1 MTHWQ
6 WDDREEEQD
15 DVGEGQAQGLGESGE
30 RDYLAHAGASWDPYE
45 DEPQARREAL
55 RPLLGEGGA
64 TLMRAPAALLSG
76 SGDEKLEFLLSLPE
90 PERLIQALSAEE
102 YVFLVKDIGLSDG
115 GPLLAMASPR
125 QLQACID
132 MDCWQGDEVDADTFF
147 QWFEAAREAGDGTD
161 ERLVAAQEDGLLCQI
176 LLKKLRAI
184 PWHPEVDQ
192 ELPDDMD
199 VFESPDGS
207 ARLLGEVDDDGAA
220 VAKQVLETLF
230 RIDLLRARAILKGM
244 YWEVQ
249 AQLTD
254 DLVRSRTARL
264 EDAGFAPKEEAQK
277 LYLYRDPHAYAA
289 DLRQAWRTT
298 GDHQADQLRSYL
310 PSELPGIQS
319 DPDEAPLLGLALP
332 SDGLKG
338 GFLGR
343 VMAALDHDVAERL
356 QIGLVR
362 LANRVQA
369 ARAPSLAATLE
380 LSQWGRH
387 ALQTAAM
394 GLEHLSGG
402 DVPYAMLLTQVEGPT
417 DLFTAGHSLVVIEH
431 HRARRLRTAL
441 GGSAGIDLLE
451 PDDAALVRALL
462 QPLPGVP
469 SATALDGTMP
479 GDTRPVQSLAELQ
492 AVRLRLRALES
503 SAGLI
508 ARLAGGSMADALA
521 LIKPGRAGR
530 LSTLFN
536 TAVAW
541 HVLQGQAELR
551 PLDTVALRTFLSAAL
566 VDGKVRPELRHAL
579 LSGLLTRVD
588 RSDEEVEALEGMVN
602 QSLDRLAE
610 ELGGLSAMGLLDA
623 RYVGD
628 ALLVAL

>member
-6 WDDREEEQD
+6 WDDREEDQED
-15 DVGEGQAQGLGESGE
+15 LGPGKDQGLGESGE
-30 RDYLAHAGASWDPYE
+30 REYLAHAGASWDPYE

-55 RPLLGEGGA
+55 RPLLGQDGG
-64 TLMRAPAALLSG
+64 TLMHAPAALMNG

-90 PERLIQALSAEE
+90 PEKLIQALSAEE
-102 YVFLVKDIGLSDG
+102 YVFLVKDIGLGDC
-115 GPLLAMASPR
+115 GPLLSMASPR

-161 ERLVAAQEDGLLCQI
+161 ERLVASQEDGLLCQI
-176 LLKKLRAI
+176 LLKKLKAI
-184 PWHPEVDQ
+184 PAHPEVDQ

-199 VFESPDGS
+199 IFESPDGS
-207 ARLLGEVDDDGAA
+207 ARLIGEVDDDGAA

-230 RIDLLRARAILKGM
+230 RIDMLRARAILKGM

-277 LYLYRDPHAYAA
+277 LYIYRDPHAYATE
-289 DLRQAWRTT
+289 LRKTWRKV
-298 GDHQADQLRSYL
+298 GDHQPDQLRSYL
-310 PSELPGIQS
+310 PEEIPDFQA
-319 DPDEAPLLGLALP
+319 DPDETPLLGLALP
-332 SDGLKG
+332 SDGLQG
-338 GFLGR
+338 NFLGR
-343 VMAALDHDVAERL
+343 VMGALEPQVAERL
-356 QIGLVR
+356 QVGLVR

-369 ARAPSLAATLE
+369 ARAASLAMTAE
-380 LSQWGRH
+380 LPQWGRH

-394 GLEHLSGG
+394 GLEHLSEG
-402 DVPYAMLLTQVEGPT
+402 DVPYAALLVRVEGPT

-441 GGSAGIDLLE
+441 GGPAAIDLLE
-451 PDDAALVRALL
+451 PADAALVRALL

-479 GDTRPVQSLAELQ
+479 GDTRPVHSLAELN

-503 SAGLI
+503 SAALI

-521 LIKPGRAGR
+521 LIKPGRAAR
-530 LSTLFN
+530 LSTLLN

-551 PLDTVALRTFLSAAL
+551 SLDTVALRTFLSAAL
-566 VDGKVRPELRHAL
+566 EHGKVRPELRHAL

-588 RSDEEVEALEGMVN
+588 RSDEEVDALAGMVN

-610 ELGGLSAMGLLDA
+610 ELGGLSAMGLLDP

-628 ALLVAL
+628 ALLVEL